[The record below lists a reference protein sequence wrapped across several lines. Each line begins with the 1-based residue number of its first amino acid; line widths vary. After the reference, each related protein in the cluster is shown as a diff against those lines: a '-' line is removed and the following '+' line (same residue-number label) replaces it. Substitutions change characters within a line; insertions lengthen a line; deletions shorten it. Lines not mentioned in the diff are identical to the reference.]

1 MLEAKLT
8 ITIEAPALTEALRRL
23 SDAQLNRQLASDFI
37 AESAARDQAAA
48 PVPVPA
54 PSAPAQ
60 TGLAHQE
67 APTPAVPLSTA
78 PSFTLE
84 QVAKA
89 GSDLLSAQPEKMPEL
104 LALLEQ
110 YGVRAVAD
118 LPADRLGAFAT
129 ALRGLGAKL

>member
-23 SDAQLNRQLASDFI
+23 SDAQLNSQLVSNFI
-37 AESAARDQAAA
+37 AESAARDRAAA
-48 PVPVPA
+48 PVPA
-54 PSAPAQ
+54 PSAPVH
-60 TGLAHQE
+60 TELAPQE
-67 APTPAVPLSTA
+67 SPAPAVPLSTA

-89 GSDLLSAQPEKMPEL
+89 GSDLLSARPEKMPEL

-110 YGVRAVAD
+110 YGVRAVAE